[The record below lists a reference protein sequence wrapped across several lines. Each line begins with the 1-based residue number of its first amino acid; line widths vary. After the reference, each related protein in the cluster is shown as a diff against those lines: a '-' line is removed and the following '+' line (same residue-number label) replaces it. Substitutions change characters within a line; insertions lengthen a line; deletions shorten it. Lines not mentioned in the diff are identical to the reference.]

1 MIETIIKKTHNGKTV
16 WATPDGK
23 LGAYA
28 FGKWWL
34 VKNLATGQ
42 VVHKCKNLIESKAYM
57 SKEISA

>member
-1 MIETIIKKTHNGKTV
+1 MNLVKKIHNRKTV
-16 WATPDGK
+16 WMTPDGK

-42 VVHKCKNLIESKAYM
+42 VVHKCNTLQDAKDYLD
-57 SKEISA
+57 KEMAA